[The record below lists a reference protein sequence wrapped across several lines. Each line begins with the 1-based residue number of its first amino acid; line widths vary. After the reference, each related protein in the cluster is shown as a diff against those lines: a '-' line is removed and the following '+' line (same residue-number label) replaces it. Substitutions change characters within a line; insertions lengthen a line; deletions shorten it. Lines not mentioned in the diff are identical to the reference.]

1 MNDKSVKMFT
11 LSTCSHCK
19 AAKRFLD
26 QCTVQYDFTDVDTLT
41 GEERTTVIA
50 DLRNLNPKCSVPT
63 IIIGTDVI
71 IGFDEDAIRKALGMK
86 S

>member
-1 MNDKSVKMFT
+1 MNDKSVKMYT

-26 QCTVQYDFTDVDTLT
+26 ECTVQYEFTDVDTLT
-41 GEERTTVIA
+41 GEERAAVLT
-50 DLRNLNPKCSVPT
+50 DLRGLNPKCSVPT
-63 IIIGTDVI
+63 IIIGGEVI
-71 IGFDEDAIRKALGMK
+71 IGFDESAIKNALGIE

>member
-1 MNDKSVKMFT
+1 MNDKSVKMYT

-26 QCTVQYDFTDVDTLT
+26 ECTVQYEFTDVDTLT
-41 GEERTTVIA
+41 GEERTAVIT
-50 DLRNLNPKCSVPT
+50 DLRGLNPKCSVPT
-63 IIIGTDVI
+63 IIIGGEVI
-71 IGFDEDAIRKALGMK
+71 IGFDESAIKKALGID

>member
-1 MNDKSVKMFT
+1 MSDKAVRMYT

-26 QCTVQYDFTDVDTLT
+26 ECTVQYEFTDVDTLT
-41 GEERTTVIA
+41 GEERSEVIT
-50 DLRNLNPKCSVPT
+50 DLRSFNPKCSVPT
-63 IIIGTDVI
+63 IIIGGEVI
-71 IGFDEDAIRKALGMK
+71 IGFDETAIKKALGIE